1 MPSLTSSRQPRFVLL
16 LLLAAASPVD
26 AIAQA
31 DTELRFAKSIDAS
44 SVADTPVVD
53 GVLNESA
60 WTSAT
65 WASDFVQ
72 LEPVE
77 GGDPS
82 GRTEVAFVFT
92 DDALFVG
99 ARMFSRD
106 PDGVN
111 ALVTRR
117 DVESNAEQLAV
128 SLDTYLNRR
137 TAYTFAVTAGGA
149 RIDYFHDGDSQ
160 FARDY
165 SFDPVWSASTRQ
177 TPDGWT
183 AEFRIPFSQLRFNES
198 TEQTWGLNINRRMPS
213 VDEDVYWV
221 LIPRNDAGWVS
232 RFGALTGIRNIR
244 ATRRLEVT
252 PYLAGGAVA
261 TGDPDPDNPFASS
274 REASGTIGVDAK
286 VGLGSNLTLDVTVNP
301 DFGQVEADP
310 AEVNLT
316 AFESFFDE
324 RRPFFAEGSDLL
336 SGSLFYSRR
345 IGVRPR
351 GPASGDYVD
360 RPSATTI
367 VGAGK
372 ISGRTSGGLSLAAL
386 AAATESEYARTF
398 DADSGLF
405 SRTKVEP
412 LASYAAFA
420 ASQEFGTE
428 GSTFGIRAT
437 AVNRALGDDPGVQR
451 SFNRAAY
458 AGEVNWNVRF
468 NGGAYVIDGGVG
480 VTSVSGTASRI
491 ARLQRSSVHYF
502 QRPDADYVSSDDS
515 RTRMTGL
522 NGDLYF
528 GKNAGS
534 WTGGTYLGI
543 ESPGLDPNDL
553 GRLGRADEVVS
564 FTELSYRETEPGRFF
579 HRYQAGLTT
588 VTSWNFGGQRN
599 SFGVDGQ
606 LRLTWRSFWQ
616 TTLFV
621 WFNPTGASDTATR
634 GGPRVAI
641 AGERNVALE
650 VSTNRSKKVSAA
662 VYAYREVD
670 DLERLDH
677 RFQASLAWQPNARID
692 LSVSPGF
699 SRLRRNRQ
707 YVATLADGPESTYGS
722 RYVFALIDRTQVS
735 ARFRMNYTFTPD
747 FTLELYAEPFAA
759 SGAYTRFGELQEP
772 GGLDLREYGA
782 DSGSSITPDD
792 SGYAVQVDGASFTLP
807 RPDFNVTSF
816 RTNTVL
822 RWEWRPGSTL
832 FLVWQQDRSG
842 FSPTGEAVT
851 PGSLGDALSAT
862 GDNFFRV
869 KLTYW
874 LPVD

>member
-1 MPSLTSSRQPRFVLL
+1 MPSPQKTTFYLL
-16 LLLAAASPVD
+16 VILLFAVAPDA

-31 DTELRFAKSIDAS
+31 DNEIRFPKSIGA
-44 SVADTPVVD
+44 VPVPNGPSVD
-53 GVLNESA
+53 GILNDAA
-60 WTSAT
+60 WET
-65 WASDFVQ
+65 ASWVTDFVQ

-77 GGDPS
+77 GGQPS

-99 ARMFSRD
+99 ARMFSDD
-106 PDGVN
+106 PAAVN

-160 FARDY
+160 FSRDY

-183 AEFRIPFSQLRFNES
+183 AEFRIPFSQLRFNEVA
-198 TEQTWGLNINRRMPS
+198 EQTWGVNINRRIPS
-213 VDEDVYWV
+213 VDEDVYWI

-232 RFGALTGIRNIR
+232 RFGALTGIRDIR
-244 ATRRLEVT
+244 ATRRLEIT
-252 PYLAGGAVA
+252 PYMAGGAVA
-261 TGDPDPDNPFASS
+261 TGDPDPNNPFASS
-274 REASGTIGVDAK
+274 RDASGTIGVDAK

-351 GPASGDYVD
+351 GSATGDYVD
-360 RPSATTI
+360 RPSSTTI
-367 VGAGK
+367 LGAGK
-372 ISGRTSGGLSLAAL
+372 ISGRTGGGLSIAAL
-386 AAATESEYARTF
+386 AAATEAEYARTF
-398 DADSGLF
+398 DTDTGVF
-405 SRTKVEP
+405 SRAKVEP

-437 AVNRALGDDPGVQR
+437 AVNRALGDDPAVQR

-468 NGGAYVIDGGVG
+468 DGGAYVIDGGFG

-502 QRPDADYVSSDDS
+502 QRPDADYVSFDDS
-515 RTRMTGL
+515 RTSMSGF

-564 FTELSYRETEPGRFF
+564 FTEISYRETEPGRLF

-588 VTSWNFGGQRN
+588 VTSWNFGGRRN

-606 LRLTWRSFWQ
+606 LRLTWRNFWQ

-621 WFNPTGASDTATR
+621 GFNPTGASDTATR
-634 GGPRVAI
+634 GGPRVAV
-641 AGERNVALE
+641 AGERNIAVEA
-650 VSTNRSKKVSAA
+650 STNRSKKFSAS
-662 VYAYREVD
+662 VYAYRETD

-677 RFQASLAWQPNARID
+677 RFQASLAWQPSARVD

-699 SRLRRNRQ
+699 LRLQRNRQ
-707 YVATLADGPESTYGS
+707 YVTTLPDGPAATFDS

-735 ARFRMNYTFTPD
+735 ARFRMNYTLTPD

-759 SGAYTRFGELQEP
+759 SGAYHRYGEIQEP
-772 GGLDLREYGA
+772 GGLDLREYGE
-782 DSGSSITPDD
+782 DPGSSITPDE
-792 SGYAVQVDGASFTLP
+792 SGYTVQVDGESFRLP

-842 FSPTGEAVT
+842 FSPTGDSVT
-851 PGSLGDALSAT
+851 PGALGDALSAT